1 MINHCKIRVN
11 GAIQANQ
18 IRKIHANL
26 NFVIRK
32 NYGLKHIAK

>member
-1 MINHCKIRVN
+1 MINHCEIRVN

-26 NFVIRK
+26 NLTK
-32 NYGLKHIAK
+32 EKL